1 MEKIGKDWKR
11 IPPQKNGL
19 TEAQK
24 ETNKRKKKHIRGRGV
39 LLRDNAK
46 EGNG

>member
-1 MEKIGKDWKR
+1 MGKDGEDWKR